1 MVIFIPRSLTPRFL
15 LTRFKSFQN
24 AIARGTVPLL
34 SLPLRPLLSQLPP
47 PHFPLPLLP
56 RRPLPAGLSC
66 HQGSEAALQ
75 PGQPHLSTLQGG
87 KWASGTA
94 GYAGA
99 HRNEAWELL
108 PAPPPQPCCGCDLG
122 SPDQGGYSA
131 HLVPALPA
139 DCTPSP
145 ARPCSLPADCTPSPA
160 RPCSLAS

>member
-24 AIARGTVPLL
+24 VIARGTVPLP
-34 SLPLRPLLSQLPP
+34 SLPLRHLLSQLPP

-108 PAPPPQPCCGCDLG
+108 PGKMARILIHAVQVGLYFALSDLD
-122 SPDQGGYSA
+122 SMKFQQ
-131 HLVPALPA
+131 
-139 DCTPSP
+139 
-145 ARPCSLPADCTPSPA
+145 
-160 RPCSLAS
+160 